1 MSLSQETHAHVFKP
15 PSPPWMV
22 CFFLVVSV
30 AGVVLCHSEVV
41 APVISAILLSLVTP
55 AEAFLTSVTAKL
67 KGADMYNDDRY
78 QYKAGGII
86 KSSRFKAVFL
96 IWILKF

>member
-1 MSLSQETHAHVFKP
+1 MFSNLP
-15 PSPPWMV
+15 PLRGW
-22 CFFLVVSV
+22 CFFFLLSVLLVWSSV
-30 AGVVLCHSEVV
+30 
-41 APVISAILLSLVTP
+41 ILRLLFLLYQQSYLSLVTP